1 MVRDNPILPSEPL
14 SLQPNLIAAAVIA
27 EELDNHNDA
36 EANGHGQDLAPRNA
50 SKVKRRLDNR
60 HYGRS
65 ESRGRSEDRDHSA
78 GRRHRDRSRNSDV
91 SPRDDAGRAHYERS
105 HSPRRTVPDDRGR
118 AVGSVHSRGHGDED
132 RDSKRYRIAGS
143 AAEDSG
149 QTSYYSQR
157 RYVYT
162 LSLHCH
168 VWMQDLVVVLKSLFV
183 LFWLSAGRSSQE
195 EQKVTYWTT
204 QFLAACRV
212 YFLYTCSLAN

>member
-78 GRRHRDRSRNSDV
+78 GRRHRDRSRHSDV

-157 RYVYT
+157 
-162 LSLHCH
+162 
-168 VWMQDLVVVLKSLFV
+168 
-183 LFWLSAGRSSQE
+183 
-195 EQKVTYWTT
+195 
-204 QFLAACRV
+204 
-212 YFLYTCSLAN
+212 